1 MQSWFILF
9 QLYSDFEQAQFMEM
23 FSKLP
28 LPGSYTKH
36 ISYLDFD
43 YFNEL
48 TKMPQ
53 VQDILENK
61 TFKYKRPIFVNMVRE
76 PINRV
81 ISWYYYIRAPWYI
94 IEPNKNGTRFGEFL
108 NFWLQLLLGSPI
120 VSLTILVLPP

>member
-1 MQSWFILF
+1 
-9 QLYSDFEQAQFMEM
+9 
-23 FSKLP
+23 
-28 LPGSYTKH
+28 
-36 ISYLDFD
+36 
-43 YFNEL
+43 
-48 TKMPQ
+48 MPQ
-53 VQDILENK
+53 VQDILESK

-94 IEPNKNGTRFGEFL
+94 IEPIKNGTRVGKFL